1 VKLGRTTQDH
11 VLADGGD
18 QVGQHVRHD
27 FAVGGLAGVDGVD
40 AVVVQADG
48 RDLAD
53 GVLEQL
59 VAAQEVGL
67 GVHFD
72 SGGGH
77 AGAVVADGDAHEAF
91 GGDAVGLLGG
101 LGQAL
106 GAQPVDGRVD
116 VAAFSCR
123 AFLQSI
129 MPTPDFSRSSFTS
142 AAVTSAMKSSIFKWL
157 ATGLRR
163 G

>member
-1 VKLGRTTQDH
+1 
-11 VLADGGD
+11 
-18 QVGQHVRHD
+18 
-27 FAVGGLAGVDGVD
+27 LAGVDGVD

-53 GVLEQL
+53 GVLEQF
-59 VAAQEVGL
+59 VTAQEVGF

-72 SGGGH
+72 GGGGH
-77 AGAVVADGDAHEAF
+77 AGAFVAHGDADEAF

-116 VAAFSCR
+116 VAVVFDEGLLAVHHADAGLFAQFFHQRSGHFSHEI
-123 AFLQSI
+123 LH
-129 MPTPDFSRSSFTS
+129 
-142 AAVTSAMKSSIFKWL
+142 
-157 ATGLRR
+157 
-163 G
+163 